1 MKRHSPKHMKTSTIC
16 PASELAFGGQFRAIL
31 GPMEPFRFVCVPAC
45 TRCCRQKGFVYL
57 TEENLRRAAALLRL
71 SAAAFE
77 RKYVYRT
84 RNLLRLR
91 KPRGAQC
98 HFLRERGC
106 AIHPVKP
113 SQCLAFP
120 FWPELVAHR
129 AAWNQA
135 AAYCPG
141 IGSGPAVADETA
153 HRIAAEMRESYPG
166 VYDN

>member
-1 MKRHSPKHMKTSTIC
+1 
-16 PASELAFGGQFRAIL
+16 
-31 GPMEPFRFVCVPAC
+31 MEPFRFACVPEC
-45 TRCCRQKGFVYL
+45 TCCCRQRGFVYL
-57 TEENLRRAAALLRL
+57 TEGNLRRAAAFLRL
-71 SAAAFE
+71 TAEAFE

-91 KPRGAQC
+91 KPRNSQC

-113 SQCLAFP
+113 TQCVAFP
-120 FWPELVAHR
+120 FWPELIADR
-129 AAWNQA
+129 GAWNQA

-141 IGSGPAVADETA
+141 IGSGPRVPVEAA

-166 VYDN
+166 VY